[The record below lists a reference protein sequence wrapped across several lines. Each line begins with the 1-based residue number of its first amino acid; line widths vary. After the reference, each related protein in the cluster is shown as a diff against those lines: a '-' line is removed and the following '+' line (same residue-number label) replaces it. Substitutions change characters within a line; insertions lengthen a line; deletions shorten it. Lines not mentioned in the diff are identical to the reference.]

1 MSIEHIRALKEA
13 ASMPKSPKKYK
24 PIPKQSKKK
33 LAQIK
38 AEKEARI
45 ENKPT
50 GSLELQRWFLERRAE
65 MKGVCQHCGG
75 KTEKDTDNF
84 RCSIAHILEKST
96 VKSVATHPSNW
107 LELCFYGNSCHT
119 NLDNKMLDI
128 MDLNCFDDVIEK
140 VTVMYTSIAQSELRR
155 VPLILRNY
163 IEDNK

>member
-1 MSIEHIRALKEA
+1 MGLLEIQKLKENA
-13 ASMPKSPKKYK
+13 NLPKEKKVYR
-24 PIPKQSKKK
+24 IPKQSKKK
-33 LAQIK
+33 LAAIEV
-38 AEKEARI
+38 EKQAKI
-45 ENKPT
+45 DNKPT
-50 GSLELQRWFLERRAE
+50 GSLELQRWFLDRRKE
-65 MKGVCQHCGG
+65 MKGFCQHCGG

-140 VTVMYTSIAQSELRR
+140 VTVMYPSIAQSELRR

>member
-1 MSIEHIRALKEA
+1 MGIEQIRQMKSEA
-13 ASMPKSPKKYK
+13 GQIKPKKVYS
-24 PIPKQSKKK
+24 IPKQSKKK
-33 LAQIK
+33 IAQIK
-38 AEKEARI
+38 AEKEAYI

-50 GSLELQRWFLERRAE
+50 GSLELQRWFLERRTE
-65 MKGVCQHCGG
+65 MKGFCQHCGG